1 MNTVE
6 NISAP
11 RASYLRAWLIW
22 SIASSFVLF
31 QFFLQ
36 LSSGAIV
43 GNLMQS
49 FHISAFGAGLLAS
62 TYYYVYV
69 SLQAP
74 SGLLIDRY
82 GPRLL
87 LSLGALVCALGTF
100 IFGFVDSVWLSALGR
115 VLMGAGAACAFVG
128 SLNLIARWF
137 PPERFAFMAAI
148 AEAVGMMG
156 TIIGSTVLA
165 MLLSHYGWREC
176 MMGAAALAVFISVLI
191 ATFVRNAP
199 AHAVQMESSLRP
211 NRFWGDIFHLAKN
224 KIAWIN
230 GIYSGLMFS
239 IVTVFVAL
247 WGVPFLMHS
256 HNLSLVHAILCC
268 NSVFLGVAIGGPI
281 IGWMDGRFQIRR
293 KVLVGFAFAS
303 CLLTLIIIYVTML
316 PTFLLIILMVVLGM
330 MISAYVL
337 NFAVANEIVPNYL
350 RGTSM
355 GFTNMLSVCTAP
367 IMQPLVGL
375 LLELMTK
382 GGVQTSAH
390 SYMLIDYQLALSVL
404 PLACFIAGFLAFL
417 IPDKI
422 RNNV

>member
-1 MNTVE
+1 MNTLE
-6 NISAP
+6 NNITP
-11 RASYLRAWLIW
+11 RKSYFMGWLIW

-43 GNLMQS
+43 GSLMQS

-82 GPRLL
+82 GPRSLL
-87 LSLGALVCALGTF
+87 AAGALVCAFGTF
-100 IFGFVDSVWLSALGR
+100 LFGYADSVWISALGR
-115 VLMGAGAACAFVG
+115 VLMGTGAACAFVG

-137 PPERFAFMAAI
+137 PPERFAFMAAV

-156 TIIGSTVLA
+156 TIIGSTALA

-176 MMGAAALAVFISVLI
+176 MMGASVLAVLISILI
-191 ATFVRNAP
+191 AVFVRNAP
-199 AHAVQMESSLRP
+199 PAAAPMENTLRRG
-211 NRFWGDIFHLAKN
+211 RFWQDIMHLAKN
-224 KIAWIN
+224 KVAWIN

-239 IVTVFVAL
+239 IVTVFLAL
-247 WGVPFLMHS
+247 WGVPFLMRA
-256 HNLSLVHAILCC
+256 HNLNLVHSMLCC
-268 NSVFLGVAIGGPI
+268 NLVFLGVAIGGPI
-281 IGWMDGRFQIRR
+281 IGWLDGCFRARR
-293 KVLVGFAFAS
+293 AILVSCALASGVLTM
-303 CLLTLIIIYVTML
+303 LIIYVTAL
-316 PTFLLIILMVVLGM
+316 PIFLLSLVMVLLGM
-330 MISAYVL
+330 TVSTYVL
-337 NFAVANEIVPNYL
+337 SFAVANEIVPNYL

-375 LLELMTK
+375 LLSLMAKHDITQH
-382 GGVQTSAH
+382 GLHNYS
-390 SYMLIDYQLALSVL
+390 LWDYQVALSIL
-404 PLACFIAGFLAFL
+404 PLACFIAGFLALL
-417 IPDKI
+417 IPGKRI
-422 RNNV
+422 S